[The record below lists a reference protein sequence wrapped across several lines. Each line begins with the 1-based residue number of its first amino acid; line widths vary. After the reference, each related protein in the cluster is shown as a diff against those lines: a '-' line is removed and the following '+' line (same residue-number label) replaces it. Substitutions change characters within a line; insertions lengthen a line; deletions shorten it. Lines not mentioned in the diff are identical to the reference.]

1 MSIFKRK
8 PKADKDNT
16 EKGKK
21 ASKENAKK
29 QTVPDKPTHS
39 QPYKPTHAASD
50 AVRRPTTIN
59 GRNYSRDAADY
70 AQGSANLPLAPNGN
84 QPFTHAGMRP
94 VVMGVNPLSPIRNPA
109 GGFTAMQRN
118 NSAEVFTTDPEAPPM
133 PTATISERGQLTP
146 HSETSRQ
153 NGGYF
158 SQQRNNGP
166 SFDSQRNKAP
176 SFDTQQNNAP
186 SFDSPM
192 LGNTKMA
199 VAARD
204 HQGYVDPHTS
214 ADSGYGSIAHSR
226 APSEQMNLQSWG
238 RPHLP
243 RDNSGFLPEMSLSEE
258 LAREPAFSE
267 SSFGAD
273 EAVEAPM
280 PAPKQPESVL
290 KNGRA
295 YQSQLD
301 PGNEWRS
308 TKAGKSGRVAQKQT
322 RFEPTPEKLTS
333 RQLEENA
340 QILRSS
346 SSQYSQAQYAPEVVQ
361 DSRPKS
367 TMLPQPDSSAP
378 PLAASEDYRSFQSAP
393 VNRHT
398 SSSQRHL
405 EPQSQYTTP
414 ARLSTP
420 PTAREREQV
429 ALPVRL
435 SSPPLQYQHTAGFAP
450 LERVLSP
457 SLRSSQAPSG
467 SLEGLKVNKRGKV
480 LDEEGEVIGEL
491 VEGDIMDCVR
501 QRCNAYGEVLDDRGR
516 VVGHVQSIEQRL
528 DSPILRMV
536 SPLPLPAP
544 AMQQQHGFAPQTQQ
558 PLQRPVS
565 QPERKKPRRESAASQ
580 REVFTPAWQRQSHN
594 NHAGLAW
601 ELRDHIASSNQ
612 KSHAAIAPAEYPGS
626 VTAVELDGSG
636 AHSDEEDDY
645 DEDDDVTPIMDYSD
659 VFMPVPIVPPR
670 SARRSET
677 PSPPVERFERVERQW
692 AASQLIQ
699 SATPGAAQDT
709 LQDPENTP
717 SRYVSAPPAPRQRL
731 SQEQLQGPAA
741 TSYEQGGYARSPE
754 YQQPE
759 TQSRQRQAPSK
770 HTAAVASAIVRA
782 FSPPPKTQP
791 EPARQPIVTPA
802 PVQQAA
808 SQTLLRS
815 ESDSSLNEMA
825 KSYARPSMSPV
836 LEGVQTVNKE
846 QERSPALFSYK
857 GAIPAADGPAPNA
870 YLAPSR
876 ALGAKS
882 PSPANSPRQALTG
895 GVPASSPFVP
905 MNSAQFT
912 LAGSNTG
919 RGMPPRQF
927 STGVPGVR
935 QIPNFQHKT
944 SFNAPLKRSPLSSH
958 EITPPE
964 SDAGHND
971 GDRNVGL
978 ANGMH
983 SRQPSLRSMRSM
995 QSALNNGKP
1004 RTYFTHGGRVAV
1016 GVVDGEQ
1023 PPSQM
1028 AVANSAG
1035 NEVQKKEPTPSVS
1048 GASTAGKKKNRFSL
1062 GFGKKS

>member
-8 PKADKDNT
+8 PKADKDSS

-21 ASKENAKK
+21 SSKEDAKK
-29 QTVPDKPTHS
+29 AVSDKPTHS

-50 AVRRPTTIN
+50 AVRRPATIN

-70 AQGSANLPLAPNGN
+70 AQGGANLPLAHSAN
-84 QPFTHAGMRP
+84 QAFTHTGMRP
-94 VVMGVNPLSPIRNPA
+94 VVTGVNPLPPVRNPA

-133 PTATISERGQLTP
+133 PTASVSERGQLTP
-146 HSETSRQ
+146 QNETSRQ

-158 SQQRNNGP
+158 SQQQRNNGP

-176 SFDTQQNNAP
+176 SFDTQRNNAQ
-186 SFDSPM
+186 SFDNPV

-204 HQGYVDPHTS
+204 RQGYVDPHTS
-214 ADSGYGSIAHSR
+214 ADSGYASISHSR
-226 APSEQMNLQSWG
+226 APSEQMNLQSGG
-238 RPHLP
+238 RPHLT

-273 EAVEAPM
+273 EVTDAPVL
-280 PAPKQPESVL
+280 APRQPESVL

-301 PGNEWRS
+301 PGKESKS

-322 RFEPTPEKLTS
+322 RFEPTPEKFTS
-333 RQLEENA
+333 RQSDEHLHMM
-340 QILRSS
+340 RSS
-346 SSQYSQAQYAPEVVQ
+346 SSQYSQGQYAPEVVQ
-361 DSRPKS
+361 NSRPKS
-367 TMLPQPDSSAP
+367 PMLPQPDSLAP
-378 PLAASEDYRSFQSAP
+378 PPAASEDYRSFQSAP

-405 EPQSQYTTP
+405 EPQSQYTMP
-414 ARLSTP
+414 ARMSTP
-420 PTAREREQV
+420 PPAREREQV

-480 LDEEGEVIGEL
+480 LDEEGEIIGEL

-516 VVGHVQSIEQRL
+516 VVGHVQSIEQSL
-528 DSPILRMV
+528 DSPILRMA
-536 SPLPLPAP
+536 SPPPLLAP
-544 AMQQQHGFAPQTQQ
+544 AMQQQQQHGFAPQTQQ

-565 QPERKKPRRESAASQ
+565 QPTRKKARRGSAASQ
-580 REVFTPAWQRQSHN
+580 REVFTPAWQRQSHHN
-594 NHAGLAW
+594 QAGLAW
-601 ELRDHIASSNQ
+601 ELRDHIASADT

-636 AHSDEEDDY
+636 AHTNEEEEY
-645 DEDDDVTPIMDYSD
+645 DEDDVTPIMDYSD
-659 VFMPVPIVPPR
+659 VFMPVPILPPR

-699 SATPGAAQDT
+699 SATPGAARDT

-717 SRYVSAPPAPRQRL
+717 SRHVSGPPAPRQRP
-731 SQEQLQGPAA
+731 SQEQFLSPASI
-741 TSYEQGGYARSPE
+741 SYEQGDFAKAPE

-759 TQSRQRQAPSK
+759 THSRQRQSPSK

-791 EPARQPIVTPA
+791 EPARQPLVTPA
-802 PVQQAA
+802 PLQQLT
-808 SQTLLRS
+808 SQALLRS
-815 ESDSSLNEMA
+815 ESDNSLNEMA
-825 KSYARPSMSPV
+825 RSYARPSMSPV
-836 LEGVQTVNKE
+836 LEDVQTVNKD
-846 QERSPALFSYK
+846 QDRSPALFSYK

-882 PSPANSPRQALTG
+882 PPPANSPRQALTG
-895 GVPASSPFVP
+895 AVPASSPFVP

-935 QIPNFQHKT
+935 QIPNYQHKT

-1016 GVVDGEQ
+1016 GPMDGEQ
-1023 PPSQM
+1023 PFSQM
-1028 AVANSAG
+1028 AAASAG
-1035 NEVQKKEPTPSVS
+1035 KEVQKKEPTPSVS

-1062 GFGKKS
+1062 GFGKKT

>member
-8 PKADKDNT
+8 PKADKDNA

-21 ASKENAKK
+21 ASKEGAKK
-29 QTVPDKPTHS
+29 QTAPEKPTHS

-50 AVRRPTTIN
+50 AVRRPATIN

-70 AQGSANLPLAPNGN
+70 AQGSANVPQANNGN
-84 QPFTHAGMRP
+84 QSFAHAGMRP
-94 VVMGVNPLSPIRNPA
+94 VVTGVNPLPPFRNAA

-133 PTATISERGQLTP
+133 PTASISERGLLTP
-146 HSETSRQ
+146 KNETSRQ

-158 SQQRNNGP
+158 SQQRNDGP
-166 SFDSQRNKAP
+166 SFDSQRNNKAP
-176 SFDTQQNNAP
+176 SFDTQRNNAP
-186 SFDSPM
+186 SFDNPV
-192 LGNTKMA
+192 GNTKMA

-204 HQGYVDPHTS
+204 RQGYVDPHTS
-214 ADSGYGSIAHSR
+214 ADSGYGSISHSR
-226 APSEQMNLQSWG
+226 APSEQMNMQSWA

-273 EAVEAPM
+273 EVVETPM
-280 PAPKQPESVL
+280 PAPRQPESVL
-290 KNGRA
+290 KNGRT

-301 PGNEWRS
+301 PGNESRS
-308 TKAGKSGRVAQKQT
+308 TKASKSGRVAQKQT
-322 RFEPTPEKLTS
+322 RFEQTPEKLTS
-333 RQLEENA
+333 RQSDDHL
-340 QILRSS
+340 QMLRSS

-361 DSRPKS
+361 DARPKS
-367 TMLPQPDSSAP
+367 TMLPQPDLSAP
-378 PLAASEDYRSFQSAP
+378 PPAASEDYRSFQSAP
-393 VNRHT
+393 INRHA

-414 ARLSTP
+414 ARTSTP
-420 PTAREREQV
+420 PPAREREQV

-516 VVGHVQSIEQRL
+516 VVGHVQSVEQSL
-528 DSPILRMV
+528 DSPILRLA
-536 SPLPLPAP
+536 SPPPLPAP
-544 AMQQQHGFAPQTQQ
+544 AMQQKHGFAPQTQQ

-565 QPERKKPRRESAASQ
+565 QPTRKKARRGSVASQ

-594 NHAGLAW
+594 HQAGLAW
-601 ELRDHIASSNQ
+601 ELRDHIASANT

-636 AHSDEEDDY
+636 AHIDEEEDY

-699 SATPGAAQDT
+699 SATPDVARDT

-717 SRYVSAPPAPRQRL
+717 SRYVSAPPAPRQRP
-731 SQEQLQGPAA
+731 SQEQFLSPAA
-741 TSYEQGGYARSPE
+741 ISYEQGDYAKAPE

-759 TQSRQRQAPSK
+759 THSRQKQSPSK

-782 FSPPPKTQP
+782 FSPPPKTQL
-791 EPARQPIVTPA
+791 EPARQPLVTPA
-802 PVQQAA
+802 PLQQLTTQA
-808 SQTLLRS
+808 LLRS
-815 ESDSSLNEMA
+815 ETESSLNETS

-836 LEGVQTVNKE
+836 LEGVQTVTRDQDRN
-846 QERSPALFSYK
+846 PALFSYK
-857 GAIPAADGPAPNA
+857 GAIPAADGPASNA
-870 YLAPSR
+870 TLAPSR

-882 PSPANSPRQALTG
+882 PPPSNFPRQASTG
-895 GVPASSPFVP
+895 GVPSSSPFVP
-905 MNSAQFT
+905 MNSPQFT

-919 RGMPPRQF
+919 RGMPGRQF

-935 QIPNFQHKT
+935 QLPNFQHKT

-971 GDRNVGL
+971 GERNVGV

-995 QSALNNGKP
+995 QSALTNGKP
-1004 RTYFTHGGRVAV
+1004 RTYFTHGGKVAV

-1023 PPSQM
+1023 PPSQI
-1028 AVANSAG
+1028 AAATAENQ
-1035 NEVQKKEPTPSVS
+1035 VQKKEPTPSVS